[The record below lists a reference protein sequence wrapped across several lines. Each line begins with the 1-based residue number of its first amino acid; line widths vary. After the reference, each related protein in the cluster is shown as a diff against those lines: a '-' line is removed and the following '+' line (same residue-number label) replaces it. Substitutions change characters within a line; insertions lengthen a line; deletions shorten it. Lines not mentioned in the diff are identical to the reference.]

1 MVRPLRTRRGGVVTP
16 THHKTKYYFIPP
28 CLFSRRQPA
37 RVLATAQRAS
47 PPCPTA
53 RRASSTP
60 LLTAA
65 EEAKLRGL
73 VSQLAS
79 LEEAGRAAQLRSWL
93 AYPINRGLA
102 QSNATT
108 GWKCMWRYGIAQCAV
123 LYLPRGDPMPA
134 KLTGAAQEWAV
145 RAVERTTGLTV
156 RQEALNPSAVDRSNV
171 LLRVQPACRQYDLI
185 SRTCGTPLDLP
196 SNSTEP
202 LVHAVWLRNGVVVR
216 GVVGSDPRG
225 VWLDEHTLLA
235 LYSHWATLWRDGQL
249 ASQLP
254 KHALV
259 VMVAQNLSDP
269 HSAAVPLWLDGLKQ
283 AAWEKNWAPFR
294 YGERVLLSYQL
305 APRHMVLACEWSN
318 GRCTLAHN
326 ASSQGVFD
334 ARKDSAVLG
343 ARIRPRLTSPAVL
356 VRGVNVGVGH
366 YRLVDSTYLHFF
378 FSFASEPPFE
388 VLQASQTFRLRSR
401 ARDSV
406 RDGVQFVSG
415 VYLQGETEQLVMTYG
430 VGDRV
435 AYQTS
440 LRVDEVF
447 RMLTDRGDGSERY
460 RYCAAAHDS
469 GRHSIYSCDDSMC
482 EGDGGPVLALCQGR
496 CGRWPWNCDLVSEWS
511 GTISDRLLARALK
524 TSSRGDSIS
533 QVAFTQARQRH
544 TGSTLN
550 WTQSRVE
557 WASQMLEEFT

>member
-1 MVRPLRTRRGGVVTP
+1 MVRDG
-16 THHKTKYYFIPP
+16 TK
-28 CLFSRRQPA
+28 S
-37 RVLATAQRAS
+37 VATVSDRAS
-47 PPCPTA
+47 
-53 RRASSTP
+53 SISTP

-73 VSQLAS
+73 ASQLAS

-93 AYPINRGLA
+93 TYPINRGLA
-102 QSNATT
+102 HSNATT
-108 GWKCMWRYGIAQCAV
+108 GWKCMWRYGVAQCAV

-156 RQEALNPSAVDRSNV
+156 RQEAFNPSAVDRSNV
-171 LLRVQPACRQYDLI
+171 LLRVQPACRWYDLT
-185 SRTCGTPLDLP
+185 SRTCRTPLDLP
-196 SNSTEP
+196 INFTEP

-235 LYSHWATLWRDGQL
+235 LYSHWATSWRDGPL

-254 KHALV
+254 KHAFV

-269 HSAAVPLWLDGLKQ
+269 YSAAVPLWLDGHRQ

-334 ARKDSAVLG
+334 AHKDSAVLG
-343 ARIRPRLTSPAVL
+343 ARNRPRLTSPAVL
-356 VRGVNVGVGH
+356 VRGVHVGVGH

-415 VYLQGETEQLVMTYG
+415 LYLQDETEQLVMTYD
-430 VGDRV
+430 VGERV

-447 RMLTDRGDGSERY
+447 RMLTDRGDGRERY
-460 RYCAAAHDS
+460 RYCAAAHHS
-469 GRHSIYSCDDSMC
+469 GRHSSYSCDDSVC

-496 CGRWPWNCDLVSEWS
+496 CSRWPWNCDPVSEWS
-511 GTISDRLLARALK
+511 GTISGRLLARALN

-533 QVAFTQARQRH
+533 QAAFAQARQRH
-544 TGSTLN
+544 PGSTLN

-557 WASQMLEEFT
+557 WANQMLEEFT